1 MEGWKQWCKAVQD
14 VDEFALD
21 QDTTMHVES
30 MCSPFIVQDQALFSR
45 LDFSIFANLIANSPY
60 TQQCL
65 QELTTFSDKNI
76 MTTIDLLS
84 QIHSRP
90 AQNEAILN
98 VCTAL
103 LLICPWQWGRVS
115 WQHFWSN
122 HGRWTSSRII
132 WSYQY
137 PFIELYPTWLWH
149 TFTVESR
156 HDP

>member
-1 MEGWKQWCKAVQD
+1 
-14 VDEFALD
+14 
-21 QDTTMHVES
+21 MHVES

-103 LLICPWQWGRVS
+103 LLKCPKMGQCALAVLATAAYALDNGVGFLGNIFGATMEDEQARE
-115 WQHFWSN
+115 
-122 HGRWTSSRII
+122 
-132 WSYQY
+132 SYGH
-137 PFIELYPTWLWH
+137 INIL
-149 TFTVESR
+149 S
-156 HDP
+156 